1 LSKKSRPGVIPGRL
15 FLFSYAENP
24 GFDRLGQINLFIPGS
39 FIFLIHSRT
48 ENRAGL
54 SGERRY
60 MAYYGKLEDI
70 INEIGESPVK
80 DKALRAR
87 LLDGLHY
94 LRGLDKKFFLDCKED
109 FRETEEING
118 RDVYAVHQVYRTK
131 PAELARFETHRIYI
145 DLQYLWSGAE
155 DIYLASERE
164 LQPLGRYSRNKD
176 IRFWGGP
183 ENVRMA
189 HFLGCASRL
198 RMQAGSLAILYPSDA
213 HAPSISCGRR
223 SLVAKSVVKVRV

>member
-1 LSKKSRPGVIPGRL
+1 
-15 FLFSYAENP
+15 
-24 GFDRLGQINLFIPGS
+24 
-39 FIFLIHSRT
+39 
-48 ENRAGL
+48 
-54 SGERRY
+54 

-70 INEIGESPVK
+70 INEIGKFPLK

-94 LRGLDKKFFLDCKED
+94 LSGLDKKLFLACKEG
-109 FRETEEING
+109 FRETVEING
-118 RDVYAVHQVYRTK
+118 REVYAVHQVYRAK
-131 PAELARFETHRIYI
+131 PALRARFETHRIYI

-155 DIYLASERE
+155 DIYLASELE
-164 LQPLGRYSRNKD
+164 LQPQGRYSRNND
-176 IRFWGGP
+176 IRFWGVP

-189 HFLGCASRL
+189 DFLGCASRL

-213 HAPSISCGRR
+213 HAPSISCGSR